1 MSHPFPP
8 RDRTPSAAAPAVG
21 AAGTPAPPPQDARY
35 PLALLEAVKA
45 IDTPDNDWD
54 VELVEELRTKRL
66 GLSATV
72 QQQIR
77 RYAEAARVRQA
88 VGGEEVAQLARL
100 IGRRPDADQAFRE
113 AGRRWARGVVASSSP
128 TRRRAARALPGWIGR
143 PVALGLL
150 KAIAARALG
159 GRLVRQGGA
168 LLLELRAPVA
178 VDRGVTPSPCV
189 VYEAAFREALRE
201 VAGVEGAVDHVQCRV
216 RGDDRCEWRV
226 DWRRG

>member
-1 MSHPFPP
+1 MAHPLPS
-8 RDRTPSAAAPAVG
+8 RNGTPATSAPAVAAAP
-21 AAGTPAPPPQDARY
+21 PLPPQDARY

-45 IDTPDNDWD
+45 IDTPEHDWD

-77 RYAEAARVRQA
+77 RYAEAVRLRQV

-113 AGRRWARGVVASSSP
+113 AGRRWARGVVAGSSP
-128 TRRRAARALPGWIGR
+128 ARRRAARALPGWIGR

-159 GRLVRQGGA
+159 GRLVRQGGT

-189 VYEAAFREALRE
+189 VYEAAFREALCE